1 MKLRSLGSIL
11 TGVCLAAVVAC
22 APSPTQPSS
31 ENPQD
36 SQLEEEVASDTGN
49 ESAEAQDYSFQT
61 SEPETKMAQVSVEG
75 ETSEIELQR
84 FVSESSPFMTY
95 FPAEDFT
102 PEAAGEGSEE
112 GDRFYFSPTGTP
124 NREAYV
130 QVVFPENASS
140 PEDVQQLVLGDK
152 GLLAINNWDE
162 VSQNSSTAYSW
173 AVEEIF
179 YEQNTDAETYMGV
192 VYIGE
197 QNGEAFY
204 VVTHAPAEY
213 GDGFDPRANM
223 ILENLEISDTNSL

>member
-1 MKLRSLGSIL
+1 
-11 TGVCLAAVVAC
+11 
-22 APSPTQPSS
+22 
-31 ENPQD
+31 
-36 SQLEEEVASDTGN
+36 
-49 ESAEAQDYSFQT
+49 
-61 SEPETKMAQVSVEG
+61 MAQVSVEG